1 VSVTASAPAEVF
13 LDGAKIGDTP
23 LNAVPATIGTHDL
36 VVKRASGSQ
45 KRMAI
50 TVTVKPFAVN
60 VDF

>member
-1 VSVTASAPAEVF
+1 VF